1 MQASYLGA
9 SLRLWMTNPTPH
21 LRAAPS
27 HPYQQILPTQKSQEL
42 RSLYL
47 GSLLSHL
54 YEHEELI
61 LDPWKADFLKHAF
74 LGLGE
79 HHFDQHSEHGGAH
92 VVTWS
97 VRECL
102 LQVV

>member
-1 MQASYLGA
+1 MLG
-9 SLRLWMTNPTPH
+9 LGMTNPTPN
-21 LRAAPS
+21 LRAALG
-27 HPYQQILPTQKSQEL
+27 HPYQQILPTQTSQEL

-54 YEHEELI
+54 DEHEELI
-61 LDPWKADFLKHAF
+61 LDPRKADFLKHAF

-97 VRECL
+97 VCECL
-102 LQVV
+102 FQVV